1 MAKSNANYS
10 ILVDVEL
17 QTKQIQKELD
27 KFNGKINIDVKDN
40 GSLNNL
46 VDATEQVQLGWQ
58 ESKAI
63 LMDSLKIIQSMVDE
77 VYTLDASI
85 TEFSKVS
92 DLSGD
97 ALQSYVDD
105 LTEAGKQVARTGR
118 PLCLSRKVRM
128 VNVL

>member
-10 ILVDVEL
+10 VLVDVEL

-40 GSLNNL
+40 GSLNEL

-58 ESKAI
+58 ESKVI

-105 LTEAGKQVARTGR
+105 LTEAGKQVARIGR